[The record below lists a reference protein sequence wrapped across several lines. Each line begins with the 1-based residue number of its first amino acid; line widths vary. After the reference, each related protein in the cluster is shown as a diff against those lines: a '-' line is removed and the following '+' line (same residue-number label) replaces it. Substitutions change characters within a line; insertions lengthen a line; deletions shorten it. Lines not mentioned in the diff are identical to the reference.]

1 MLRDLWNDVGYRVRA
16 LLRRGDVERELRAEL
31 ADHLSREAA
40 RLEGEGL
47 SPEEARRQAR
57 LTFGGVEDV
66 KERSREARGTAF
78 VESLALDVRYA
89 IRGLR
94 ARPAFAF
101 GVALTLALG
110 IGANAA
116 MFGIVDRLLL
126 RSPAYVTDVGRVH
139 RVYFAQVYRGAESAQ
154 RYMSIG
160 EYLDLMRETSSFQ
173 TMAAWATQRR
183 PVGDGVSTK
192 ELFVSGGSAAYFDL
206 FDARPVLGRGFTAS
220 EDRLPT
226 GTPVAV
232 LGYTYWQV
240 AFGGS
245 RDVVGQTLRVGA
257 TPFTIVGV
265 APKDFTG
272 MDSDVVPAVY
282 VPLSAFAWDSRP
294 EDHVADYHWHFLQ
307 LVAKRK
313 LDVAVAAATDDLS
326 AALNRSWIKRGRSD
340 ADRVASKPRAILGPL
355 QVERGP
361 LARPDSQVAA
371 WVGGVAAIVLLIA
384 CANVASLLLARA
396 VTRGREIAMRLAL
409 GVSFARLT
417 RQLFVEGALLASV
430 GGAGALLVAQ
440 GIGALVSAR
449 MLSADAPPPALA
461 DPRTVAIILLTT
473 ALAAIIVGVTP
484 VLYAR
489 RTNLVQA
496 LGGGNR
502 HTDTR
507 ASRARAWLL
516 AAQLSLSVALL
527 IGAGLFVRSFQQ
539 ARGLHLGYDVD
550 PIVVVSE
557 HRRGPQSSPGEAW
570 HGVEAR
576 LTEAAARLPGAVA
589 ASPATSV
596 PFWGFEG
603 RGLSTDA
610 KSADDTDALGN
621 FLLQAS
627 TPDYFRTMGTRI
639 VRGRGLA
646 PTDRADSPQ
655 VVVVSDAMGKALWSG
670 QDPIGRCLYI
680 HGGSNRGPCR
690 TVVGV
695 AEDAHAQALEDLR
708 EFMYYV
714 PIAQYPQI
722 DPTGTVLV
730 RVSGHAQD
738 FVETVRLGLQP
749 LMPGDGYVTVVPFSD
764 MLAAPMRSW
773 RLGAT
778 MFVAFGVL
786 ALIVASVGLYS
797 VVAYGVAQRT
807 REIAIRL
814 ALGATRQSVLS
825 LVLRG
830 GLKPVV
836 ASVATGCAVA
846 LAAARWMAPL
856 LFHVSPRDP
865 FVYAVVT
872 GALIVVAV
880 IAMCLPAR
888 AATRVDPNSVL
899 RAE

>member
-1 MLRDLWNDVGYRVRA
+1 MLRDLWNDLGYRVRA

-40 RLEGEGL
+40 RLEGEGV
-47 SPEEARRQAR
+47 SPAEARRQAR
-57 LTFGGVEDV
+57 LTFGGIEDI
-66 KERSREARGTAF
+66 KARSREARGTAF
-78 VESLALDVRYA
+78 IESLVLDVRYA

-101 GVALTLALG
+101 GVAFTLALG

-116 MFGIVDRLLL
+116 MFGIVDRLLF
-126 RSPAYVTDVGRVH
+126 RAPAYLKDVDRVH
-139 RVYFAQVYRGAESAQ
+139 HVYFAQMYRGSEVVQ
-154 RYMSIG
+154 GYMSIG
-160 EYLDLMRETSSFQ
+160 NYLDVARETSSFQ

-183 PVGDGVSTK
+183 AVGDGASTK
-192 ELFVSGGSAAYFDL
+192 ELLVTGASAGYIGM
-206 FDARPVLGRGFTAS
+206 FDAQPVVGRWFG
-220 EDRLPT
+220 EPDDRFPT

-245 RDVVGQTLRVGA
+245 AGVLGQTLEIGA

-282 VPLSAFAWDSRP
+282 VPLAAFVWDSRP

-313 LDVAVAAATDDLS
+313 SDVAASAATDDLT
-326 AALNRSWIKRGRSD
+326 AALNRSWIKGGRSE
-340 ADRVASKPRAILGPL
+340 ADRAASKPRALLGPV

-384 CANVASLLLARA
+384 CANVANLLLARA

-417 RQLFVEGALLASV
+417 RQLLVESALLACV
-430 GGAGALLVAQ
+430 GGTGALLVAQ
-440 GIGALVSAR
+440 GIGVIVSAR
-449 MLSADAPPPALA
+449 TLSADAPPPALA
-461 DPRTVAIILLTT
+461 DPRIVAIILLTT
-473 ALAAIIVGVTP
+473 ALAALVVGMTP

-489 RTNLVQA
+489 RTSLVQA

-502 HTDTR
+502 HTDAR
-507 ASRARAWLL
+507 ASRTRTWLL

-557 HRRGPQSSPGEAW
+557 HRRGPQGPPGAGW
-570 HGVEAR
+570 VALEAR
-576 LTEAAARLPGAVA
+576 LTEAAARLPGAVS
-589 ASPATSV
+589 ASPAASV

-610 KSADDTDALGN
+610 KSTEDTDALGN
-621 FLLQAS
+621 FILQAG
-627 TPDYFRTMGTRI
+627 TPDYFQTMGTRI
-639 VRGRGLA
+639 VRGRGFA
-646 PTDRADSPQ
+646 STDRADSPR
-655 VVVVSDAMGKALWSG
+655 VVVVSEAMTRALWPG
-670 QDPIGRCLYI
+670 RDPIGQCLYI
-680 HGGSNRGPCR
+680 HRGSGRGPCH
-690 TVVGV
+690 TVVGI
-695 AEDAHAQALEDLR
+695 AEDTHAQELSEAR
-708 EFMYYV
+708 EFMYYL
-714 PIAQYPQI
+714 PITQY
-722 DPTGTVLV
+722 DDNNPTGTVLV
-730 RVSGHAQD
+730 RVSGHAED
-738 FVETVRLGLQP
+738 FVETVRQGLQP
-749 LMPGDGYVTVVPFSD
+749 LMPGDGYVTVVPFSN
-764 MLAAPMRSW
+764 MLAGPLRSW

-814 ALGATRQSVLS
+814 ALGATRQSVLG

-836 ASVATGCAVA
+836 ASVAIGCAVA

-865 FVYAVVT
+865 LVYATVA

-880 IAMCLPAR
+880 IAMCFPAR

>member
-1 MLRDLWNDVGYRVRA
+1 LKDV
-16 LLRRGDVERELRAEL
+16 D
-31 ADHLSREAA
+31 
-40 RLEGEGL
+40 
-47 SPEEARRQAR
+47 
-57 LTFGGVEDV
+57 
-66 KERSREARGTAF
+66 
-78 VESLALDVRYA
+78 
-89 IRGLR
+89 
-94 ARPAFAF
+94 
-101 GVALTLALG
+101 
-110 IGANAA
+110 
-116 MFGIVDRLLL
+116 
-126 RSPAYVTDVGRVH
+126 RVH
-139 RVYFAQVYRGAESAQ
+139 RVYFAQMNRGSEVVDG
-154 RYMSIG
+154 YMSIG
-160 EYLDLMRETSSFQ
+160 NYLDVARETSSFQ

-183 PVGDGVSTK
+183 AAGDGASTK
-192 ELFVSGGSAAYFDL
+192 ELLVTGASAGYVGM
-206 FDARPVLGRGFTAS
+206 FDAQPVVGRWFGEA

-240 AFGGS
+240 AFGGN
-245 RDVVGQTLRVGA
+245 RDVLGQTLKIGA

-272 MDSDVVPAVY
+272 MDSNVVPAVY
-282 VPLSAFAWDSRP
+282 VPFAAFVWDSRP
-294 EDHVADYHWHFLQ
+294 EDHVADYHWHFFQ
-307 LVAKRK
+307 MVAKRK
-313 LDVAVAAATDDLS
+313 PDVAAAAATDDLT
-326 AALNRSWIKRGRSD
+326 AALNRSWIKSGRSE
-340 ADRVASKPRAILGPL
+340 ADRVASKPRAILGPV
-355 QVERGP
+355 QFERGP
-361 LARPDSQVAA
+361 VARPDSQVAA

-384 CANVASLLLARA
+384 CANVANLLLARA
-396 VTRGREIAMRLAL
+396 VARGREIAMRLAL

-417 RQLFVEGALLASV
+417 RQLLVESALLACV

-440 GIGALVSAR
+440 GIGAVVSAR
-449 MLSADAPPPALA
+449 MLSVDAPPPALA

-473 ALAAIIVGVTP
+473 ALAALIVGMTP

-502 HTDTR
+502 LTDGR
-507 ASRARAWLL
+507 ASRTRTWLL

-527 IGAGLFVRSFQQ
+527 IGAGLFVRSFQN

-557 HRRGPQSSPGEAW
+557 HRRGPQSSPGAAW

-576 LTEAAARLPGAVA
+576 LAEAAARLPGAVS
-589 ASPATSV
+589 ASPAASI
-596 PFWGFEG
+596 PFWGYEG
-603 RGLSTDA
+603 RNLSTDA
-610 KSADDTDALGN
+610 RGSDEIDTLGN
-621 FLLQAS
+621 FLLQAG
-627 TPDYFRTMGTRI
+627 TPDYFATMGTHI
-639 VRGRGLA
+639 VRGRGFA
-646 PTDRADSPQ
+646 TTDRAAGPPVS
-655 VVVVSDAMGKALWSG
+655 VVSEKMARALWPG
-670 QDPIGRCLYI
+670 RDPIGQCLYI
-680 HGGSNRGPCR
+680 HERSERGPCR
-690 TVVGV
+690 TVVGI
-695 AEDAHAQALEDLR
+695 AEDAHVQDLDDAR

-714 PIAQYPQI
+714 PIAQYPED

-730 RVSGHAQD
+730 RVSGHAED
-738 FVETVRLGLQP
+738 FVETVRQGLQP

-764 MLAAPMRSW
+764 MLAAPLRSW

-814 ALGATRQSVLS
+814 ALGATRQSVLG

-830 GLKPVV
+830 GLKPVI
-836 ASVATGCAVA
+836 ASVAIGCAIA
-846 LAAARWMAPL
+846 LGAARWMAPL

-865 FVYAVVT
+865 LVYATVA
-872 GALIVVAV
+872 GALLVVAV

-888 AATRVDPNSVL
+888 GATRVDPNSVL